1 VQSPPV
7 LRLVAQND
15 PAVHAHVTYPGKEMW
30 RRNLSLWALVGRWWP
45 VPVVLCGSLVIQKVF
60 FESRYDVAGHA
71 AGHLSSAST
80 FFFACAVVI
89 ILLWAT
95 PSALREPDVLV
106 ACAAWLAATALVLV
120 GNVRV
125 VDALVD
131 AGLGQTPTGS
141 IPASADIEAAHDL
154 ANLAPWC
161 AVITALGVTAALW
174 WRGHVSTRVAVGAAV
189 GTVLIPPWI
198 VPGAGVIVLV
208 VARCIAR
215 GRSLGEDV
223 TLRS

>member
-1 VQSPPV
+1 
-7 LRLVAQND
+7 
-15 PAVHAHVTYPGKEMW
+15 MW

-45 VPVVLCGSLVIQKVF
+45 VPVVLCSSLLIQKVF

-71 AGHLSSAST
+71 AEHLSSAST

-89 ILLWAT
+89 ILLWTT
-95 PSALREPDVLV
+95 PSALRQPDVLV

-125 VDALVD
+125 VNALVD
-131 AGLGQTPTGS
+131 AGLGQTPTGR
-141 IPASADIEAAHDL
+141 IPASAGIEAAHDL
-154 ANLAPWC
+154 ANLAPWF
-161 AVITALGVTAALW
+161 AVIAALGVTAALW
-174 WRGHVSTRVAVGAAV
+174 RHRHASTRVAVGAAV
-189 GTVLIPPWI
+189 ATVLFPPWI
-198 VPGAGVIVLV
+198 LPGAGMIVLV

-215 GRSLGEDV
+215 GKSLDQDA